1 MSDFNEEMD
10 IESEEFILYVMK
22 RFKYSRD
29 AAEIHRDNIL
39 NKLKEDK
46 WKKK

>member
-22 RFKYSRD
+22 SFKYSRD
-29 AAEIHRDNIL
+29 KAEAHRDRIL

-46 WKKK
+46 